1 MSALG
6 ALLGL
11 VAGSGL
17 LLVSR
22 VVLAGPRSSLADRVL
37 PYVRDLVPDY
47 RPPTRSWASRWR
59 VLLSRLGETLD
70 RTLGGSHSV
79 RRRLD
84 QLGSEMSLHDFRV
97 SQAMWGLIGLAGA
110 AQVTLLVALRSPAR
124 TPSLLVLC
132 AVAFV
137 LGVLLREN
145 ALTAAVRRRERAV
158 LAELPVLAE
167 MLALAVTAGEGPVSA
182 LARVVDRSHGAFST
196 DLARVLRDVRAG
208 TPLAVALDGL
218 AARSGQPAVARFA
231 ETLAVSVERGTPLG
245 DVLHAQ
251 ARDARESSRR
261 ELIESAARREVLMM
275 VPVVFLV
282 LPVTVV
288 FAFWPGFIGLE
299 LTP

>member
-1 MSALG
+1 MSVLG

-22 VVLAGPRSSLADRVL
+22 AVLAGSRPSLADRVL
-37 PYVRDLVPDY
+37 PYVRDLVPGY
-47 RPPTRSWASRWR
+47 QPPSLSWSSRWR
-59 VLLSRLGETLD
+59 AVIGRLGVQLD

-97 SQAMWGLIGLAGA
+97 SQVVWGLIGLAGA
-110 AQVTLLVALRSPAR
+110 AQLTLLVALRSPAR

-145 ALTAAVRRRERAV
+145 ALTAAVRRRDREV
-158 LAELPVLAE
+158 LTELPVLAE
-167 MLALAVTAGEGPVSA
+167 MLALAVAAGEGPVSA
-182 LARVVDRSHGAFST
+182 LARVVDRSHGAFSA
-196 DLARVLRDVRAG
+196 DLARVLREVRTG
-208 TPLAVALDGL
+208 TPFAVALDRQ

-251 ARDARESSRR
+251 AHDAREAARR
-261 ELIESAARREVLMM
+261 ELIEGAARREVLMM
-275 VPVVFLV
+275 IPVVFLV